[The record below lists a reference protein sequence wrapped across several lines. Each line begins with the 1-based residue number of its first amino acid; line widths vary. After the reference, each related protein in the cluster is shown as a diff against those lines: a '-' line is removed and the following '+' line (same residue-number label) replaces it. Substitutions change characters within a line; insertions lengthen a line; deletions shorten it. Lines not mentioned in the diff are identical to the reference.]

1 MKLEAQASESSLAKA
16 SSAESFSESQILED
30 KGPGTWS
37 MTAWISEAQALEAR
51 AARAQ
56 AWETQACEA
65 QIRASQPKQ
74 SSLDMGAAPVMKQE
88 LLPENVQV
96 PQKEENE
103 VLLTRP
109 LWSNKTEYILTQ
121 AGYALRPGN
130 LWRFTFLWLHS
141 GGCSFLVIYLFLLF
155 LLGIPLLF
163 LEMAAG
169 QKLRQGNIGVWK
181 VISPW
186 IGGVGYT
193 SFMVCFI
200 TSLYLNV
207 INAWTLFY
215 LGQSFQFPLPW
226 EKCPLMKNSSGF
238 DPECAQTTPSLYFW
252 YRMTLM
258 ASDRIEDGGP
268 PVFSLSLP
276 LFMSLCV
283 LGAFMIN
290 GLKSIGKV
298 IYVLVSASYLIILCF
313 LIRSLLLE
321 GAVNG
326 LQFLAVAEIPS
337 MYNVNVW
344 CRAGNQVLFSLGL
357 GFGAIVS
364 VSSHMQP
371 SNNCL
376 SDAFVVAVIN
386 LITMLLVTPFIFS
399 VLGFWAT
406 VITHHCSEKNT
417 ETLLK
422 LVTLGILPPE
432 AQPPPNLQGNPTSIF
447 TSWFNSLSHSI
458 QRKILSHVP
467 ECNLEK
473 QFLKIRESTNFVFL
487 AFTEAM
493 SFIPGSSFWSFI
505 FFLMSLALGLSTM
518 IGIMQGIITPLQDV
532 FSSFKKYTKSFTV
545 VVFMLM
551 FLCGLF
557 FTRPSG
563 IYYIVLLN
571 DHWTVLPII
580 IIIIF
585 ENLAVSW
592 PSNARSFFADLAI
605 LWGHPIYPI
614 IHWLWSYLSPIMLLI
629 LFVIS
634 LFQLSLKTKTY
645 VAWDSSSVC
654 IIVGL
659 YYSVLVAWNLFYL
672 VQSFQS
678 PLPWSL
684 CPLMK
689 NSSGFDPECAWTTPT
704 TYFWYRKV
712 LKATDEIEIG
722 GIPVMHLSVCLFVTW
737 LIICISMMKG
747 PKSTGKMLYVSV
759 LLPYIILFCLL
770 IRSLMLKGANFGL
783 KSLLAA
789 KVPALYSVEVWRRT
803 GNQLFLS
810 LGAGFG
816 SFTAVSSHIPRSNN
830 CVMDAFAVS
839 FLNLV
844 ASMTTTVFVFAVMGH
859 LAIKNNE
866 KCYLMNAKTVMDL
879 VAANLLPHEAQPP
892 DSLHHDPSSIYSKWL
907 NNLPG
912 QVKERIL
919 PHLTNCDLSEQLS
932 EVMVGPGVAIVAI
945 SNIISVF
952 SGSTFWAIITFVLL
966 VTLGLSTVIGI
977 TRGIITPL
985 QNTFSSLREH
995 SGLLTVGVCV
1005 PMFLSSL
1012 LFVRP
1017 LGSYYVN
1024 LLDDYWTSLP
1034 LFFVVIL
1041 ETVAM
1046 AWIYGARRFLAD
1058 LSIMLGRPISPV
1070 YRWLWCFLSPF
1081 VLLVLFLSALIHLFV
1096 KKITYLAW
1104 DSKSSDEVTRTY
1116 PSWAKVLLI
1125 ALIILTI
1132 LPVPAYF
1139 FYTFTEVTSASM
1151 THRRA
1156 TVILKPEA
1164 KEGLPK
1170 AHLWLQVK
1178 QSLKKVNKMDK

>member
-1 MKLEAQASESSLAKA
+1 M
-16 SSAESFSESQILED
+16 I
-30 KGPGTWS
+30 
-37 MTAWISEAQALEAR
+37 AWISEAQALEAR

-74 SSLDMGAAPVMKQE
+74 TSLDMGGAPVMKQE

-96 PQKEENE
+96 PQEEENE
-103 VLLTRP
+103 VLLTHP
-109 LWSNKTEYILTQ
+109 LWSNKAEYILTQ
-121 AGYALRPGN
+121 AGYAVRPGN

-193 SFMVCFI
+193 SFM
-200 TSLYLNV
+200 
-207 INAWTLFY
+207 
-215 LGQSFQFPLPW
+215 
-226 EKCPLMKNSSGF
+226 
-238 DPECAQTTPSLYFW
+238 TTPSLYFW

-298 IYVLVSASYLIILCF
+298 ICVLVSASYLIILCF

-326 LQFLAVAEIPS
+326 LQYLAVAEISS

-344 CRAGNQVLFSLGL
+344 CRAGNHVLFSLGL

-545 VVFMLM
+545 GVFMLM

-563 IYYIVLLN
+563 IYYIILLN

-592 PSNARSFFADLAI
+592 PSNAR
-605 LWGHPIYPI
+605 
-614 IHWLWSYLSPIMLLI
+614 
-629 LFVIS
+629 
-634 LFQLSLKTKTY
+634 
-645 VAWDSSSVC
+645 
-654 IIVGL
+654 
-659 YYSVLVAWNLFYL
+659 
-672 VQSFQS
+672 
-678 PLPWSL
+678 
-684 CPLMK
+684 
-689 NSSGFDPECAWTTPT
+689 
-704 TYFWYRKV
+704 R
-712 LKATDEIEIG
+712 
-722 GIPVMHLSVCLFVTW
+722 
-737 LIICISMMKG
+737 
-747 PKSTGKMLYVSV
+747 
-759 LLPYIILFCLL
+759 
-770 IRSLMLKGANFGL
+770 
-783 KSLLAA
+783 
-789 KVPALYSVEVWRRT
+789 
-803 GNQLFLS
+803 
-810 LGAGFG
+810 
-816 SFTAVSSHIPRSNN
+816 
-830 CVMDAFAVS
+830 
-839 FLNLV
+839 
-844 ASMTTTVFVFAVMGH
+844 
-859 LAIKNNE
+859 
-866 KCYLMNAKTVMDL
+866 
-879 VAANLLPHEAQPP
+879 
-892 DSLHHDPSSIYSKWL
+892 
-907 NNLPG
+907 
-912 QVKERIL
+912 
-919 PHLTNCDLSEQLS
+919 
-932 EVMVGPGVAIVAI
+932 
-945 SNIISVF
+945 
-952 SGSTFWAIITFVLL
+952 
-966 VTLGLSTVIGI
+966 
-977 TRGIITPL
+977 
-985 QNTFSSLREH
+985 
-995 SGLLTVGVCV
+995 
-1005 PMFLSSL
+1005 
-1012 LFVRP
+1012 
-1017 LGSYYVN
+1017 
-1024 LLDDYWTSLP
+1024 
-1034 LFFVVIL
+1034 
-1041 ETVAM
+1041 
-1046 AWIYGARRFLAD
+1046 
-1058 LSIMLGRPISPV
+1058 
-1070 YRWLWCFLSPF
+1070 
-1081 VLLVLFLSALIHLFV
+1081 
-1096 KKITYLAW
+1096 
-1104 DSKSSDEVTRTY
+1104 
-1116 PSWAKVLLI
+1116 
-1125 ALIILTI
+1125 
-1132 LPVPAYF
+1132 
-1139 FYTFTEVTSASM
+1139 
-1151 THRRA
+1151 
-1156 TVILKPEA
+1156 
-1164 KEGLPK
+1164 
-1170 AHLWLQVK
+1170 
-1178 QSLKKVNKMDK
+1178 

>member
-37 MTAWISEAQALEAR
+37 MIAWISEAQALEAR

-74 SSLDMGAAPVMKQE
+74 TSLDMGAAPVMKQE
-88 LLPENVQV
+88 LLPENIQV
-96 PQKEENE
+96 PQEEENE
-103 VLLTRP
+103 VLLTHP
-109 LWSNKTEYILTQ
+109 LWSNKAEYILTQ
-121 AGYALRPGN
+121 AGYAVRPGN

-238 DPECAQTTPSLYFW
+238 GEEEVKDEKWGNREVEGNLEEEEGMRSDKEGEEDSGRKKKWEGEEGEGSGGGAKEEGRVTLSGRHVQSQVPSDPECAQTTPSLYFW

-298 IYVLVSASYLIILCF
+298 ICVLVSASYLIILCF

-326 LQFLAVAEIPS
+326 LQYLAVAEISS

-344 CRAGNQVLFSLGL
+344 CRAGNHVLFSLGL

-545 VVFMLM
+545 GVFMLM

-563 IYYIVLLN
+563 IYYIILLN

-614 IHWLWSYLSPIMLLI
+614 IRWLWSYLSPIMLLI

-634 LFQLSLKTKTY
+634 LFRLSLKTKTY
-645 VAWDSSSVC
+645 VAWDSSSSKEV
-654 IIVGL
+654 IRDYPSWGL
-659 YYSVLVAWNLFYL
+659 
-672 VQSFQS
+672 
-678 PLPWSL
+678 
-684 CPLMK
+684 
-689 NSSGFDPECAWTTPT
+689 
-704 TYFWYRKV
+704 
-712 LKATDEIEIG
+712 IG
-722 GIPVMHLSVCLFVTW
+722 MFA
-737 LIICISMMKG
+737 
-747 PKSTGKMLYVSV
+747 
-759 LLPYIILFCLL
+759 LLL
-770 IRSLMLKGANFGL
+770 
-783 KSLLAA
+783 
-789 KVPALYSVEVWRRT
+789 
-803 GNQLFLS
+803 
-810 LGAGFG
+810 
-816 SFTAVSSHIPRSNN
+816 
-830 CVMDAFAVS
+830 
-839 FLNLV
+839 
-844 ASMTTTVFVFAVMGH
+844 
-859 LAIKNNE
+859 
-866 KCYLMNAKTVMDL
+866 
-879 VAANLLPHEAQPP
+879 
-892 DSLHHDPSSIYSKWL
+892 
-907 NNLPG
+907 
-912 QVKERIL
+912 
-919 PHLTNCDLSEQLS
+919 
-932 EVMVGPGVAIVAI
+932 
-945 SNIISVF
+945 
-952 SGSTFWAIITFVLL
+952 
-966 VTLGLSTVIGI
+966 
-977 TRGIITPL
+977 
-985 QNTFSSLREH
+985 
-995 SGLLTVGVCV
+995 
-1005 PMFLSSL
+1005 
-1012 LFVRP
+1012 
-1017 LGSYYVN
+1017 
-1024 LLDDYWTSLP
+1024 
-1034 LFFVVIL
+1034 VVIL
-1041 ETVAM
+1041 PIPTYF
-1046 AWIYGARRFLAD
+1046 IYCLIHGIPSTPPAGTD
-1058 LSIMLGRPISPV
+1058 LSPKPLPLSVQLTPIKEVQKEEILQGDVQIADQPV
-1070 YRWLWCFLSPF
+1070 
-1081 VLLVLFLSALIHLFV
+1081 V
-1096 KKITYLAW
+1096 
-1104 DSKSSDEVTRTY
+1104 
-1116 PSWAKVLLI
+1116 
-1125 ALIILTI
+1125 
-1132 LPVPAYF
+1132 
-1139 FYTFTEVTSASM
+1139 
-1151 THRRA
+1151 
-1156 TVILKPEA
+1156 
-1164 KEGLPK
+1164 
-1170 AHLWLQVK
+1170 
-1178 QSLKKVNKMDK
+1178 